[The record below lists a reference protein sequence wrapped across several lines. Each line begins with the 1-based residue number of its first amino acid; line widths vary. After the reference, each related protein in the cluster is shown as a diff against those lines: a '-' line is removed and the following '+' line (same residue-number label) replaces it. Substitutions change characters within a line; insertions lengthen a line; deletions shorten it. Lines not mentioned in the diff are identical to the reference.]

1 MIKIYVDAEE
11 EKRRLLDILEGSSFC
26 PFLGYISGC
35 LTGRTCSDCIK
46 ENIEFHV
53 DSDRRK

>member
-1 MIKIYVDAEE
+1 MIKIYVDTE
-11 EKRRLLDILEGSSFC
+11 EKQGILLDILDGSSKC
-26 PFLGYISGC
+26 LFLGKASGC

-53 DSDRRK
+53 DLQKRK

>member
-11 EKRRLLDILEGSSFC
+11 EKRRLLDILDGSSKC
-26 PFLGYISGC
+26 LFLGKASGC
-35 LTGRTCSDCIK
+35 LTGRACSDCIK

-53 DSDRRK
+53 DLQKRK